1 MQNKTILI
9 AGGTGL
15 VGSRLQEIAEKSG
28 YDCYILTRN
37 PKSKNHIQ
45 WDIDKKQIDEQAL
58 PDIDYVV
65 NLAGEGIADKKW
77 TVEHKKVLLDSRT
90 EPICL
95 LSNWISG
102 LKNPP
107 QAFVSASGVGYYGD
121 GGEKWQKETDK
132 SGTNFLAHTAKIWEE
147 ATNSIKSQGIRTTI
161 LRIGIVLSVKGGA
174 LPKITLPFKMGV
186 GSYFG
191 DGKMYMPWIHI
202 DDLCKMILFALE
214 NKEVSGVYN
223 AVSPNPAT
231 NYELTKTTGKVLGTP
246 HILVPAPKLAIQL
259 AMGER
264 YQLVFTSNRASSEKI
279 QNTGFKFEYDNLELA
294 LADVIGKGK

>member
-1 MQNKTILI
+1 MQKKTILI

-15 VGSRLQEIAEKSG
+15 VGSRLQEIAEKS
-28 YDCYILTRN
+28 DFECYILTRT
-37 PKSKNHIQ
+37 PKKKNHIH
-45 WDIDKKQIDEQAL
+45 WDISKNYIDKNAL
-58 PDIDYVV
+58 PEVDYLV
-65 NLAGEGIADKKW
+65 NLTGEGIADKKW
-77 TVEHKKVLLDSRT
+77 TAERKAELLDSRT
-90 EPICL
+90 EPIKL
-95 LSNWISG
+95 LSNFLSE
-102 LKNPP
+102 LKSPIK
-107 QAFVSASGVGYYGD
+107 AFVSASGVGYYGN
-121 GGEKWQKETDK
+121 GGEKWQKETDE
-132 SGTNFLAHTAKIWEE
+132 SGTDFLAHTAKLWEE
-147 ATNSIKSQGIRTTI
+147 ATNSIKNQGIRTTI

-223 AVSPNPAT
+223 AVSPNPTT
-231 NYELTKTTGKVLGTP
+231 NYELTKIAGKVIGNP

-279 QNTGFKFEYDNLELA
+279 QNTGFKFEYENLELA
-294 LADVIGKGK
+294 LEDVIGKGK

>member
-1 MQNKTILI
+1 MRNKTILI
-9 AGGTGL
+9 AGGSGL

-37 PKSKNHIQ
+37 PKAKNHIQ

-58 PDIDYVV
+58 PEIDYVV

-90 EPICL
+90 EPILL

-107 QAFVSASGVGYYGD
+107 KAFVSASGVGYYGD

-132 SGTNFLAHTAKIWEE
+132 SGTNFLAYTAKIWEE

-174 LPKITLPFKMGV
+174 LPKITMPFKMGV

-191 DGKMYMPWIHI
+191 NGKMYMPWIHI
-202 DDLCKMILFALE
+202 DDLCKMIIFTLE

-231 NYELTKTTGKVLGTP
+231 NYELTKTAGKVIGNP

-279 QNTGFKFEYDNLELA
+279 QNTGFKFDYDNLELA
-294 LADVIGKGK
+294 LEDVIGKGK

>member
-1 MQNKTILI
+1 MKNKTILI

-15 VGSRLQEIAEKSG
+15 VGNRLQQIATDAG
-28 YDCYILTRN
+28 YTCYILTRN
-37 PKSKNHIQ
+37 PKQKNHIH
-45 WDIDKKQIDEQAL
+45 WDVDKKYIDKDSL
-58 PDIDYVV
+58 PEFDYLV

-77 TVEHKKVLLDSRT
+77 TTERKQALLASRT
-90 EPICL
+90 EPINL
-95 LSNWISG
+95 LSNLLSER
-102 LKNPP
+102 KNPIK
-107 QAFVSASGVGYYGD
+107 AFVSASGAGYYGD
-121 GGEKWQKETDK
+121 GGEKWQTETDK
-132 SGTNFLAHTAKIWEE
+132 SGTNFLAHTAKLWEE

-202 DDLCKMILFALE
+202 DDLCNMILFALE
-214 NKEVSGVYN
+214 NKEISGVYN

-231 NYELTKTTGKVLGTP
+231 NYELTKTAGKVLGTP
-246 HILVPAPKLAIQL
+246 HILIPAPKLAIQL

-264 YQLVFTSNRASSEKI
+264 YQMVFTSNRASAEKI
-279 QNTGFKFEYDNLELA
+279 IKSGFRFDYDNLELA
-294 LADVIGKGK
+294 LTDVIGKGK

>member
-28 YDCYILTRN
+28 FECYILTRT
-37 PKSKNHIQ
+37 PKKKNHIH
-45 WDIDKKQIDEQAL
+45 WDISKNYIDKNAL
-58 PDIDYVV
+58 PDIDYLV
-65 NLAGEGIADKKW
+65 NLTGEGIADKKW
-77 TVEHKKVLLDSRT
+77 TAERKAELLDSRT
-90 EPICL
+90 EPIKL
-95 LSNWISG
+95 LSNFLSE
-102 LKNPP
+102 LKSPIK
-107 QAFVSASGVGYYGD
+107 AFVSASGVGYYGN

-132 SGTNFLAHTAKIWEE
+132 SGTDFLAHTAKLWEE
-147 ATNSIKSQGIRTTI
+147 ATNSIKNQGIRTTI

-174 LPKITLPFKMGV
+174 LPKITMPFKMGV

-214 NKEVSGVYN
+214 NEEISGVFN

-231 NYELTKTTGKVLGTP
+231 NYELTKTAGKVIGNP

-259 AMGER
+259 VMGER

-279 QNTGFKFEYDNLELA
+279 QHTGFKFEYENLELA
-294 LADVIGKGK
+294 LEDVIGKGK